1 MNGALFQPINP
12 PIHQSI
18 NPLSPIRAVTFDVG
32 GTLIEPWPSVGHIY
46 AAVAERHGMPNVPID
61 SLNRQFAAAW
71 SELTAFD
78 YTRVEWFNIVRQT
91 FLGLIQTPL
100 SGDFFSDLYRQFELP
115 ESWRVFDDVRPA
127 LESLNALGLK
137 LGIISNWDQ
146 RLRPLLRVL
155 NLDHYLDTIVIS
167 CEAGTCKPSTAIF
180 EQAATALALP
190 ARSLL
195 HVGDSPTLD
204 VSGAIAAGFQSL
216 LLARG
221 QTSKAGQ
228 ISSLLELQS
237 HVSAANQGPPT

>member
-1 MNGALFQPINP
+1 MNGALFQLINP

-71 SELTAFD
+71 RNLTAFD
-78 YTRVEWFNIVRQT
+78 YTRAEWFNIVKQT
-91 FLGLIQTPL
+91 FLGLIQKPL

-115 ESWRVFDDVRPA
+115 ESWRIFDDVRSA
-127 LESLNALGLK
+127 LESLNAVGIR
-137 LGIISNWDQ
+137 LGIISNWDE
-146 RLRPLLRVL
+146 RLRPLLRAL
-155 NLDHYLDTIVIS
+155 KLDQYLETIVIS
-167 CEAGTCKPSTAIF
+167 CEAGACKPSTAIF
-180 EQAATALALP
+180 ERAATALALP
-190 ARSLL
+190 TRFIL
-195 HVGDSPTLD
+195 HVGDSLTMD
-204 VSGAIAAGFQSL
+204 VSGAIAAGYQSL

-221 QTSKAGQ
+221 QASNADQ

-237 HVSAANQGPPT
+237 HVNAANQGPPT